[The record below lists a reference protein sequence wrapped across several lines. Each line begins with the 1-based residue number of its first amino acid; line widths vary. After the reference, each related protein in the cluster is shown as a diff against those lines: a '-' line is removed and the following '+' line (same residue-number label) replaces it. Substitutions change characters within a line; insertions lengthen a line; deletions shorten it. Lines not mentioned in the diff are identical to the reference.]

1 MLSDLMFKGLFFQ
14 GIIFFLVTF
23 QNEKAY
29 TLSNGRSH
37 HKQDDGCNGKRL
49 FEDEQIHGITQS

>member
-49 FEDEQIHGITQS
+49 FEDEQIHDITQS